1 MITIWD
7 MRQWSVVTW
16 SPLLGLVTTGNIVT
30 GSWSQHP
37 LIIKIMAGIWYKS
50 KIEIKERPHSSSGI
64 TSFSCLFS
72 DIWDQRWERWMRSL
86 SVSIC
91 FWILILISLSHRHN
105 LRSEMFLWSWWWQE
119 QQWMRAGIWWLSILN
134 MSSTLTHSLLRIKYQ
149 GLDHLVT
156 VVSVS
161 KYFFV
166 SKTWKLHQ
174 INTQT
179 PGSDQILWL
188 WISGTWEKKLIHSS
202 LFAGNNKNI
211 TLACKV

>member
-1 MITIWD
+1 
-7 MRQWSVVTW
+7 
-16 SPLLGLVTTGNIVT
+16 
-30 GSWSQHP
+30 
-37 LIIKIMAGIWYKS
+37 MAGIWYKS

-134 MSSTLTHSLLRIKYQ
+134 MSSTLTHSSGSNIRDWTTWSLWSQSQNIFLSVKHESYTRSTHKHQVQIKYYDFESLGHEKRSWFILHSLQ
-149 GLDHLVT
+149 ATTEISHLPA
-156 VVSVS
+156 
-161 KYFFV
+161 KY
-166 SKTWKLHQ
+166 S
-174 INTQT
+174 
-179 PGSDQILWL
+179 
-188 WISGTWEKKLIHSS
+188 
-202 LFAGNNKNI
+202 
-211 TLACKV
+211 